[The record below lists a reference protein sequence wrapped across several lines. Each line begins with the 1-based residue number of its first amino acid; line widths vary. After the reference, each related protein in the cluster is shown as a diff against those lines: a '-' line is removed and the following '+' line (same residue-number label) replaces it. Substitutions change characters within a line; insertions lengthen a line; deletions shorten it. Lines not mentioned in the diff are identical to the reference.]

1 MRDLQAELITLLL
14 VALAF
19 GLVMMATCEST
30 TIDTL
35 DVYDVDDS
43 GDLSADEL
51 IRAENDYVSGRLTES
66 DYRMIMR
73 LAVTPTLTDEGV
85 MLPPPEEIA
94 TPEPIIAEPVPTPT
108 PTPTAIPEEPPVG
121 KGAFAAAVG
130 LLIGAGI
137 SLVVLLLRRSKN

>member
-1 MRDLQAELITLLL
+1 MRDLQAELITVLL

-51 IRAENDYVSGRLTES
+51 LRAEKDYVSGRLTES

-85 MLPPPEEIA
+85 VLPPPEEIE
-94 TPEPIIAEPVPTPT
+94 TPEPIIVEPTPT
-108 PTPTAIPEEPPVG
+108 PTPTIIPEEPPVG

-130 LLIGAGI
+130 ILMGAGI
-137 SLVVLLLRRSKN
+137 SLLAIVWRWAKN